1 MEINR
6 VPPFTFFKLSHQ
18 CVDLISLQLE
28 GSGVRTVAVREPVW
42 NVQLGL
48 AEGGCSG
55 SGPASSS
62 VLLLM
67 FVWAGHD
74 LD

>member
-1 MEINR
+1 MEITWLH
-6 VPPFTFFKLSHQ
+6 PFTFFKLSHQ
-18 CVDLISLQLE
+18 SVDLISLQLE
-28 GSGVRTVAVREPVW
+28 GSGVRTAPVREPAW

-48 AEGGCSG
+48 
-55 SGPASSS
+55 PAPACSS
-62 VLLLM
+62 VLLLV